1 MQTTRPC
8 LISGASGAIGEA
20 IARRLIAQGRPVAL
34 THSPNGRPF
43 ELNDESATAAVR
55 WYSIDVRDSKAISEL
70 VSKVKTDFGAPADL
84 VYSAGITG
92 DAAIG
97 RVSDERWHDVID
109 TNLSGAF
116 YFIREMGPGL
126 MASGNGRVVLI
137 GSVAASKGNP
147 GQISYAAAKGGL
159 EALARE
165 VAVEWGRFKVTCNV
179 VSPGFIR
186 SRMLDSIPAE
196 KLTRVAHS
204 SPLRDMGEPA
214 DVAGIVTF
222 LLSSEGRYI
231 TGQTYQVDGGLTA
244 M

>member
-8 LISGASGAIGEA
+8 LITGASGAIGEA
-20 IARRLIAQGRPVAL
+20 VARRLIAQGRPVAL
-34 THSPNGRPF
+34 THSPSGKPF
-43 ELNDESATAAVR
+43 AAVASEGSAPVK
-55 WYSIDVRDSKAISEL
+55 WYSVDVRDPAAVSGL
-70 VSKVKTDFGAPADL
+70 VSKVKVDFGAAPDL

-116 YFIREMGPGL
+116 YFIRAMGPGL
-126 MASGNGRVVLI
+126 MACGNGRIVLV

-179 VSPGFIR
+179 VSPGFIK

-196 KLTRVAHS
+196 KLDRVAHS
-204 SPLRDMGEPA
+204 SPLREMGEPE
-214 DVAGIVTF
+214 DVAGVVSF
-222 LLSSEGRYI
+222 LLSADGRYV